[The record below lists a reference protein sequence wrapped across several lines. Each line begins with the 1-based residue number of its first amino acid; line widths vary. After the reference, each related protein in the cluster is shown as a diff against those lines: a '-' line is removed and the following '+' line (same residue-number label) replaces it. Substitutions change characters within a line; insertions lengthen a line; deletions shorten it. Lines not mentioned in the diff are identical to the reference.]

1 MNREEYEQRHFDLV
15 EEAKLKSI
23 CPECGEERPGDE
35 RVEAG
40 MKCAVWR
47 MDARCLKTTRKEVR
61 KENGTEY
68 MEGVNHLRYG
78 EYPLEA
84 ILRNI

>member
-40 MKCAVWR
+40 MKCAVCAGEW
-47 MDARCLKTTRKEVR
+47 MPDALKQQERR
-61 KENGTEY
+61 
-68 MEGVNHLRYG
+68 
-78 EYPLEA
+78 
-84 ILRNI
+84 